1 MKKILSI
8 LTVLCICGIS
18 AFAQNTAPKENI
30 MKDKKVLVA
39 FFSRTGENYN
49 VGNISKGNTHIIAE
63 MIAGETNGKLFQ
75 IEPVKPYPDEYRAC
89 VDIAKTEKENKA
101 RPAVKEDI
109 AAEDYDV
116 IFLGYPNW
124 WGDMPMAVYTF
135 IEKHDWNGKTVI
147 PFCTHEGSGLSDTE
161 NDIRKAAHGAAVTK
175 GLAIHGSHVDEA
187 KSALAQWVEEFAK

>member
-75 IEPVKPYPDEYRAC
+75 IEPVKPIPMNTGLVWTLPKQKRR
-89 VDIAKTEKENKA
+89 T
-101 RPAVKEDI
+101 RP
-109 AAEDYDV
+109 
-116 IFLGYPNW
+116 
-124 WGDMPMAVYTF
+124 
-135 IEKHDWNGKTVI
+135 
-147 PFCTHEGSGLSDTE
+147 GLP
-161 NDIRKAAHGAAVTK
+161 
-175 GLAIHGSHVDEA
+175 
-187 KSALAQWVEEFAK
+187 